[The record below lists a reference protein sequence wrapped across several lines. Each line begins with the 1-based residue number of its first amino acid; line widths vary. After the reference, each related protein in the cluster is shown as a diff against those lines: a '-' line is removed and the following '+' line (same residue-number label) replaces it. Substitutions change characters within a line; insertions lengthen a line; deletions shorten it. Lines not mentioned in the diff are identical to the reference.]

1 MTIQDYLS
9 MEYNKGELHPSCHF
23 HRIINLKKK
32 KDPFLMNDL

>member
-9 MEYNKGELHPSCHF
+9 IEYNKVEFHPSYHF

-32 KDPFLMNDL
+32 KDTFLMNDL